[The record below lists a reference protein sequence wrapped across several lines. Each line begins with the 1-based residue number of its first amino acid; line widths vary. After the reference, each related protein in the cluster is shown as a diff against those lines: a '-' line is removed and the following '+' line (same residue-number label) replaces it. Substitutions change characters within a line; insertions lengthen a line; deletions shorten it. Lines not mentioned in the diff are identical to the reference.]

1 MSRAETNKKMVHHAL
16 LFLTKERNELPAD
29 YNEWIKTR
37 EISDLCNV
45 SIYTARLY
53 LLELEKEGH
62 VLCSHKVVSNSLRW
76 FPV

>member
-1 MSRAETNKKMVHHAL
+1 MSRAETNKKMVHTAL
-16 LFLTKERNELPAD
+16 LSLTKGRNERPSD
-29 YNEWIKTR
+29 YKEWIKTR

-62 VLCSHKVVSNSLRW
+62 VLCSHQLVSNSLRW
-76 FPV
+76 FPA